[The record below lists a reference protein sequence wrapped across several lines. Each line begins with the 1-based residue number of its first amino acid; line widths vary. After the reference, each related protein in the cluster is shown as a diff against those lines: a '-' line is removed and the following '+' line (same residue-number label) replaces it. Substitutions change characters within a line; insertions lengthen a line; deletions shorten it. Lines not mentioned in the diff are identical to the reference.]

1 MTEKLITIL
10 TPIKEQ
16 TGLEIDVYALSGERV
31 ASTDDEGERLLKVLP
46 DVSAR
51 SLVQDKVTDTTA
63 FRLEVLGKTF
73 VGAIAGS
80 GEVSKNY
87 ATLVAG
93 LVESAMENLGQT
105 MDKAGEYRLML
116 EGEYTRV
123 QYERF
128 CSRYPGPQEYYV
140 LVFFT
145 GAKMAVLRDYL
156 KDLCQDK
163 DIVIQTD
170 RTTLVML
177 KDASAAENEY
187 HSAAEFAHMVCENVN
202 QELGMRLC
210 IGVGE
215 PTHTAEDLRVS
226 YEQAFDAVRYGK
238 MLGDSGQVFYVKD
251 YLVAGLFESLPTE
264 KLLSTLRQGVTAE
277 VRAIFEDKEMME
289 TAEQFMLGS
298 LNISETAR
306 VMYMHRNTLIYR
318 LDKIE
323 KATGLNLRLFSDAMT
338 FRLLSMLYK
347 LQKTKKD

>member
-1 MTEKLITIL
+1 
-10 TPIKEQ
+10 
-16 TGLEIDVYALSGERV
+16 
-31 ASTDDEGERLLKVLP
+31 
-46 DVSAR
+46 
-51 SLVQDKVTDTTA
+51 
-63 FRLEVLGKTF
+63 
-73 VGAIAGS
+73 
-80 GEVSKNY
+80 
-87 ATLVAG
+87 
-93 LVESAMENLGQT
+93 
-105 MDKAGEYRLML
+105 
-116 EGEYTRV
+116 
-123 QYERF
+123 
-128 CSRYPGPQEYYV
+128 
-140 LVFFT
+140 
-145 GAKMAVLRDYL
+145 
-156 KDLCQDK
+156 
-163 DIVIQTD
+163 
-170 RTTLVML
+170 
-177 KDASAAENEY
+177 
-187 HSAAEFAHMVCENVN
+187 
-202 QELGMRLC
+202 MRLC